1 MTTQPSVTPDTEPAR
16 EPKSM
21 WSRDFIA
28 VCIGQFFGFSA
39 NSLCTPIV
47 PLYMVMQGY
56 SESFMGLTLG
66 AFNVVS
72 FLVRPTF
79 GGLVDAGRPRFAM
92 SIAGLFMT
100 LGPAGYLVQN
110 SVFLFL
116 VRAFHGVGWAGVN
129 TTGSAWVAYL
139 APTARRAEA
148 LGYYTM
154 AQRVGSAWGPVV
166 GLWLV
171 NNVDFPP
178 AFIAASVLGFAVLV
192 TSMVARSGAET
203 AASAAATAED
213 SHLSWFHRVVEP
225 GAFLGAGLLV
235 LNTIPGQ
242 VVSSFMPLYFREL
255 HLGGIEGYFLVLGLM
270 GIVSRGLIGRW
281 ADRIGRMRAIG
292 WGFGIQ
298 FLGLVSFVLTQ
309 NPLLLTIGGAVWIF
323 GSAVSQPSLY
333 ALAIDRAP
341 GHRRGRAMAT
351 YTMAF
356 QVGSGIGAVTG
367 GVVLEHF
374 GFATLHALTALQAL
388 AGLLIVMAGA
398 RRWFGGPKQA

>member
-1 MTTQPSVTPDTEPAR
+1 MTTQPPVTPATAPAR
-16 EPKSM
+16 ASRSI
-21 WSRDFIA
+21 WSRDFVS

-39 NSLCTPIV
+39 NSLCTPIL
-47 PLYMVMQGY
+47 PLYMVLQGY
-56 SESFMGLTLG
+56 SETFMGLTLG

-72 FLVRPTF
+72 FLVRPAF

-92 SIAGLFMT
+92 GVAGVFMT
-100 LGPAGYLVQN
+100 LGPLGYLIQN
-110 SVFLFL
+110 SAIVFL
-116 VRAFHGVGWAGVN
+116 VRAFHGIGWAGVN

-139 APTARRAEA
+139 APAARRAEA

-154 AQRVGSAWGPVV
+154 AQRVGGAWGPVV
-166 GLWLV
+166 GLWLA
-171 NNVDFPP
+171 NNIGFPP
-178 AFIAASVLGFAVLV
+178 AFMAAGVLGFAVLA
-192 TSMVARSGAET
+192 TSAAARSGAET
-203 AASAAATAED
+203 AAPAAATAED
-213 SHLSWFHRVVEP
+213 AQLSWFRRVVEP
-225 GAFLGAGLLV
+225 GAFLGASLLV

-255 HLGGIEGYFLVLGLM
+255 QIGGIEGYFLVLGLM

-281 ADRIGRMRAIG
+281 ADKIGRMRAIG

-298 FLGLVSFVLTQ
+298 FLGLCSFVLTE
-309 NPLLLTIGGAVWIF
+309 NPLLLTLGGAVWIF
-323 GSAVSQPSLY
+323 GSAVCQPSLY

-374 GFATLHALTALQAL
+374 GFATLHTLTALQAL
-388 AGLLIVMAGA
+388 VGLVIVLAGA
-398 RRWFGGPKQA
+398 RRWFGGPKPA